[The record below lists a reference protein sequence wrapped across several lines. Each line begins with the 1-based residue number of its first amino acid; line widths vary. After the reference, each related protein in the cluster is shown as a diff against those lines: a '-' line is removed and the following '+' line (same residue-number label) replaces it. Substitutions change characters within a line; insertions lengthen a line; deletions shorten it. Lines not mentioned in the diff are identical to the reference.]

1 MYVSNDV
8 SLVDDSS
15 GVYVCG
21 WVGGWVI
28 GWVCIS
34 ACGGTGG
41 KKSMFSGRIYFGFLN
56 CSHSVFKVLN

>member
-1 MYVSNDV
+1 MNGSSDDI
-8 SLVDDSS
+8 LVDDSS
-15 GVYVCG
+15 GVYV
-21 WVGGWVI
+21 GGRVV

-41 KKSMFSGRIYFGFLN
+41 RKSMFSGRIYFGFLY